1 LLSAQWRDAVAAA
14 EVAATGVAA
23 GLTELPD
30 AIAGVQPEMRE
41 TLQALVASLR
51 EAIPT
56 AATLDFAA
64 IEESA
69 TAVADTVVPVAGP
82 LGEVWLDR
90 ELV

>member
-1 LLSAQWRDAVAAA
+1 
-14 EVAATGVAA
+14 
-23 GLTELPD
+23 
-30 AIAGVQPEMRE
+30 MRE

-51 EAIPT
+51 KAITT

-69 TAVADTVVPVAGP
+69 AAVADTVVPVAGT
-82 LGEVWLDR
+82 LGEVWLDW